1 MEAAQTERTLPAVY
15 GERRATAGAARA
27 GTSGAGR
34 RTGGLPFANG
44 VAARAVPPLWIGAL
58 ALLQIALLGW
68 VTDGRYLALTTSG
81 NGSALLWAHGASQ
94 ALVVVLL
101 VVLAVAARRANF
113 GAPLVETSAS
123 RRLLLA
129 AQVGSFL
136 VLTAFVRLLPAAD
149 ADRELLGS
157 SETWAYGFAIACF
170 SFFCLATIAL
180 AASRT
185 QRLGSA
191 VAIFIG
197 AWFAQAASNGQINGL
212 LEGGRTLVEGTT
224 LTLTLWFLDVAG
236 LVSPILSY
244 DGATPVLSAPGF
256 AITIAPSCS
265 GYQGTASAVI
275 VLGTYLA
282 LERHALHLRRALVA
296 CAAAIV
302 AIFIL
307 NALRIAVLFVIG
319 AELSPE
325 VAVNGF
331 HSQFGAL
338 SLLGISLLSILALE
352 HPYFRLEPVTSGRP
366 RFPQDQIETGLT
378 LMLPLALYLLAG
390 MVAGL
395 FMGEFNWLYPL
406 PVLIG
411 ALLIWQLRLHVLQE
425 VSRSPRV
432 LSVLV
437 GALTYILWIALIPP
451 DEDRA
456 AILRDT
462 LSNAPVWL
470 AGLWILF
477 RVAGASLVVPII
489 EELAFRGALMR
500 LLENWLARILSGN
513 LSALL
518 ALALSSTAF
527 GLMHS
532 ELIAGV
538 IAGLVFGSLYLWRR
552 SLADTIVAHAVTNF
566 LICLHVLG
574 FGEWSYW

>member
-1 MEAAQTERTLPAVY
+1 MEAAQQEQTFPGMY
-15 GERRATAGAARA
+15 GERRATVGVAGP
-27 GTSGAGR
+27 GKSGAGGR
-34 RTGGLPFANG
+34 SGALPFTNG

-58 ALLQIALLGW
+58 ALLQVALLGW
-68 VTDGRYLALTTSG
+68 VTEGRYLALTTTG

-101 VVLAVAARRANF
+101 VVLAVAARRASF
-113 GAPLVETSAS
+113 GAPLVESVAS

-129 AQVGSFL
+129 GQVGSFL
-136 VLTAFVRLLPAAD
+136 LLTVFVRFLPDAD
-149 ADRELLGS
+149 FDRELLGS
-157 SETWAYGFAIACF
+157 SEARAYGFAIACF
-170 SFFCLATIAL
+170 SFFCLTTIAL

-185 QRLGSA
+185 QRPGSA
-191 VAIFIG
+191 VAIFLG
-197 AWFAQAASNGQINGL
+197 AWLAQAASNGQINGL

-224 LTLTLWFLDVAG
+224 LTLTLWFLDLARFS
-236 LVSPILSY
+236 SPILSY

-282 LERHALHLRRALVA
+282 LERHALHIRRALVA

-352 HPYFRLEPVTSGRP
+352 HPYFRQEPVASGRP
-366 RFPQDQIETGLT
+366 RFPQAEVETALM

-390 MVAGL
+390 MVTGL
-395 FMGEFNWLYPL
+395 FVGEFNWLYPL

-411 ALLIWQLRLHVLQE
+411 ALVIWQLRHRILQE
-425 VSRSPRV
+425 HARSPRL
-432 LSVLV
+432 LSVFV
-437 GALTYILWIALIPP
+437 GVLAYVVWIAIIPP
-451 DEDRA
+451 DANRA

-462 LSNAPVWL
+462 LSGAPVWL

-477 RVAGASLVVPII
+477 RVAGASLVVPVI

-500 LLENWLARILSGN
+500 LLENAFARVLSGR

-532 ELIAGV
+532 EV
-538 IAGLVFGSLYLWRR
+538 IAGLVAGLIFGSLYLWRR
-552 SLADTIVAHAVTNF
+552 SLADAIVAHAVTNF